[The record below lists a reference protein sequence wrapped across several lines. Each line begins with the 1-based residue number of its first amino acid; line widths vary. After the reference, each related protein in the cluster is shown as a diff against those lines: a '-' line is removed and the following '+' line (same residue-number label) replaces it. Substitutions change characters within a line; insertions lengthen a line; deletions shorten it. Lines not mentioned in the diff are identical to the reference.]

1 MARDD
6 DKAQLGARLNGERD
20 HRDPDGLLTL
30 DDVAMGA
37 EGDADCDGG
46 GGAGGGVAA
55 LTDSAR
61 RRMTFPPRPGADER

>member
-30 DDVAMGA
+30 DDVTTGA
-37 EGDADCDGG
+37 PGDASGDGGAAAGG
-46 GGAGGGVAA
+46 GGTE

-61 RRMTFPPRPGADER
+61 RRMTFPPRPGAYKR